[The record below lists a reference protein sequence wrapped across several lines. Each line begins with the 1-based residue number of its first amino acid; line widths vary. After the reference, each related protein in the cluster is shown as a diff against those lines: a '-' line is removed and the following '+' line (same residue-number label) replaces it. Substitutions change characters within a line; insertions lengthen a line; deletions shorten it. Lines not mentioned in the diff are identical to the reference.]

1 MASPIRPDVGRSLLG
16 RLILA
21 VAIIVGALVMFSSCT
36 ARVDA
41 GHVGILVKLAGSS
54 RGVED
59 IPLATGWVFYN
70 PLTEQLIMFPTSVQN
85 VVWTK
90 DPHEGNPHDESI
102 TFSSQEAPTST
113 PTSGSRSPSSPRWRR
128 TSTSSFARTT

>member
-1 MASPIRPDVGRSLLG
+1 MPSPPLRPEVQRSLLG

-21 VAIIVGALVMFSSCT
+21 VTIIVGATVLFSSCT

-85 VVWTK
+85 VIWTK

-102 TFSSQEAPTST
+102 TFSSAEGANINADVGLSFHIEASKA
-113 PTSGSRSPSSPRWRR
+113 PRL
-128 TSTSSFARTT
+128 